1 MFEQTSK
8 TKKAVK
14 SCLENNTSL
23 SETAVLEIA
32 RSRLEQF
39 LPLQAAGYACTTEQL
54 LDVLLA
60 VSANKETIEQV
71 CADLKIK
78 VGAETIRGYFNLQ
91 LKVENLLDLQESVN
105 LALQTS
111 LNPDLKRQ
119 KLEVAID
126 FHDQGY
132 YGKLEQSEGLW
143 VGAEAKNGTTK
154 VYRVATLYVIKNGHR
169 LTLAIKFVVPG
180 ETAKEVVE
188 YLLRQL
194 KGLEIEA
201 RVLYLDRGFGSIE
214 IARYVQEIGQT
225 AIIACPIRGKKG
237 GLKALCVGRK
247 SYRTKHVFK
256 SAKHGT
262 LIVEMAM
269 FKTFTNCTK
278 KGKKVRKA
286 KWLAYILVNVEAN
299 LSAKKVKEN
308 YRKRFGIEAS
318 YRCAKK
324 VRGWTTSSNAA
335 YRFVLIGMSFLLTNI
350 WQELQTRWT
359 RKAQVGRASW
369 NWQKFRLK
377 RFVNFLRKA
386 IENLYGMVSE
396 IEMLN

>member
-1 MFEQTSK
+1 LKKK

-14 SCLENNTSL
+14 SCFENNTSL
-23 SETAVLEIA
+23 SETAVLEMA
-32 RSRLEQF
+32 RNRLEQF
-39 LPLQAAGYACTTEQL
+39 LPLKAAGYACTTEQL

-71 CADLKIK
+71 CSDLKIE

-91 LKVENLLDLQESVN
+91 LKVENLFDLQESIN
-105 LALQTS
+105 LALTES
-111 LNPDLKRQ
+111 LNSDLSRQ
-119 KLEVAID
+119 NLEVAID

-132 YGKLEQSEGLW
+132 YGKLEPSIGLW

-154 VYRVATLYVIKNGHR
+154 VYRVATAYVIRNGHR
-169 LTLAIKFVVPG
+169 LTLAIKFVVPD

-188 YLLRQL
+188 YLLKQL
-194 KGLEIEA
+194 KRLEIEP

-214 IARYVQEIGQT
+214 IARYLKEIDQT
-225 AIIACPIRGKKG
+225 AIIACPIRGKTG
-237 GLKALCVGRK
+237 GLRALCVGRK

-262 LIVEMAM
+262 QEVEMAL
-269 FKTFTNCTK
+269 FKSFTNCTK
-278 KGKKVRKA
+278 KGHKVRKA
-286 KWLAYILVNVEAN
+286 KWLAYMLVNTQAN
-299 LSAKKVKEN
+299 MSAKKVKES

-324 VRGWTTSSNAA
+324 VRGWTTSANAA
-335 YRFVLIGMSFLLTNI
+335 YRFVLIGLSFLLTNI

-359 RKAQVGRASW
+359 RKAQAGRANW
-369 NWQKFRLK
+369 NWRKFRLK

-386 IENLYGMVSE
+386 IEKLYGMVSE

>member
-1 MFEQTSK
+1 M
-8 TKKAVK
+8 
-14 SCLENNTSL
+14 
-23 SETAVLEIA
+23 A
-32 RSRLEQF
+32 RNRLEEF
-39 LPLQAAGYACTTEQL
+39 LPLQASGYACTTEQL

-78 VGAETIRGYFNLQ
+78 VVAETIRSYFNLQ
-91 LKVENLLDLQESVN
+91 LKVENLFDLQESVN
-105 LALQTS
+105 SALQKS
-111 LNPDLKRQ
+111 LNPELKTFQ
-119 KLEVAID
+119 KFEVAID
-126 FHDQGY
+126 FHDQCY
-132 YGKLEQSEGLW
+132 YGKAEQSEGLW

-154 VYRVATLYVIKNGHR
+154 VYRVATIYVIRNGHR

-180 ETAKEVVE
+180 ETAKEIVE
-188 YLLRQL
+188 YLLKQL
-194 KGLEIEA
+194 KALEIEA
-201 RVLYLDRGFGSIE
+201 RMVYLDRGFGSIE
-214 IARYVQEIGQT
+214 IARYLTEIRQT
-225 AIIACPIRGKKG
+225 AIIACPIRGRTG
-237 GLKALCVGRK
+237 GLRALCVGRK
-247 SYRTKHVFK
+247 SYRTRHVFK

-262 LIVEMAM
+262 EEVAMAM

-278 KGKKVRKA
+278 KGVKVRKA
-286 KWLAYILVNVEAN
+286 KWLAYILVNCADN

-308 YRKRFGIEAS
+308 YRRRFGIEAS

-350 WQELQTRWT
+350 WQELQARWT

-369 NWQKFRLK
+369 QWQKFRLK

-386 IENLYGMVSE
+386 IEKLYGMISE

>member
-1 MFEQTSK
+1 M
-8 TKKAVK
+8 
-14 SCLENNTSL
+14 
-23 SETAVLEIA
+23 A

-39 LPLQAAGYACTTEQL
+39 LPLKASGYACTTSQL

-60 VSANKETIEQV
+60 VSANKDTIEQV

-78 VGAETIRGYFNLQ
+78 VGAETIRGYFNQQ
-91 LKVENLLDLQESVN
+91 LKVENLFHLQEAVN
-105 LALQTS
+105 SALTAS
-111 LNPDLKRQ
+111 FNSDLKRQ
-119 KLEVAID
+119 PLEVAID
-126 FHDQGY
+126 FHDQSY
-132 YGKLEQSEGLW
+132 YGKAEQSEGLW

-154 VYRVATLYVIKNGHR
+154 VYRVATIYVIRNGHR

-188 YLLRQL
+188 YLLKQF
-194 KGLEIEA
+194 KALEIGA
-201 RVLYLDRGFGSIE
+201 RILYLDRGFGSIE
-214 IARYVQEIGQT
+214 IARHLKEIGQT
-225 AIIACPIRGKKG
+225 AIIACPIRGKTG
-237 GLKALCVGRK
+237 GLKALCAGRK

-256 SAKHGT
+256 SAKHGAEQ
-262 LIVEMAM
+262 VEMAM
-269 FKTFTNCTK
+269 FKAFTTSRK
-278 KGKKVRKA
+278 KGVKVRKA
-286 KWLAYILVNVEAN
+286 KWLAYILVNCADN

-308 YRKRFGIEAS
+308 YRRRFGIEAS
-318 YRCAKK
+318 YRCARK

-350 WQELQTRWT
+350 WQELQEQWT

-369 NWQKFRLK
+369 NWRKFRLK

-386 IENLYGMVSE
+386 IEKLYGMVSE

>member
-1 MFEQTSK
+1 M
-8 TKKAVK
+8 
-14 SCLENNTSL
+14 
-23 SETAVLEIA
+23 A
-32 RSRLEQF
+32 RSRLGQF
-39 LPLQAAGYACTTEQL
+39 LPLSADGYACTTEQL

-78 VGAETIRGYFNLQ
+78 VGAETIRGYFNHQ
-91 LKVENLLDLQESVN
+91 LKVENLLDLQEAVN
-105 LALQTS
+105 SALMAS
-111 LNPDLKRQ
+111 FNSDLKQQ
-119 KLEVAID
+119 KLELAID

-132 YGKLEQSEGLW
+132 YGKAEQAEGLW

-154 VYRVATLYVIKNGHR
+154 VYRVASLYVIKNGHR
-169 LTLAIKFVVPG
+169 LTLAIKFVLPG

-194 KGLEIEA
+194 KRLEIEA
-201 RVLYLDRGFGSIE
+201 RMLYLDRGFGSIE
-214 IARYVQEIGQT
+214 IARYLKEINQT
-225 AIIACPIRGKKG
+225 AIIACPIRGKTG

-247 SYRTKHVFK
+247 SYRAKHIFK
-256 SAKHGT
+256 SAKHGAEE
-262 LIVEMAM
+262 VEMAM
-269 FKTFTNCTK
+269 FKSFTNCTK

-286 KWLAYILVNVEAN
+286 KWLAYILVNCADN
-299 LSAKKVKEN
+299 LSVKKVKES

-324 VRGWTTSSNAA
+324 VRGWTTSANAA

-350 WQELQTRWT
+350 WQELQSRWT

-369 NWQKFRLK
+369 NWQKFRFK

-386 IENLYGMVSE
+386 IEKLYGMVSE

>member
-154 VYRVATLYVIKNGHR
+154 VYRVATVYAIKNGHR

>member
-1 MFEQTSK
+1 LIKK

-14 SCLENNTSL
+14 SCFENNTSL
-23 SETAVLEIA
+23 SETAVLEMA
-32 RSRLEQF
+32 RNRLEQF
-39 LPLQAAGYACTTEQL
+39 LPLKAAGYACTTAQL

-71 CADLKIK
+71 CADLKIN

-91 LKVENLLDLQESVN
+91 LKVENLFDLQESIN
-105 LALQTS
+105 LALTAS
-111 LNPDLKRQ
+111 LNSDLSRQ
-119 KLEVAID
+119 NLEVAID

-132 YGKLEQSEGLW
+132 YGKLEQSIGLW

-154 VYRVATLYVIKNGHR
+154 VYRVATAYVIRNGHR
-169 LTLAIKFVVPG
+169 LTLAIKFVVPD

-194 KGLEIEA
+194 KRLEIEA
-201 RVLYLDRGFGSIE
+201 RMLYLDRGFGSIE
-214 IARYVQEIGQT
+214 IARYLKGIDQT
-225 AIIACPIRGKKG
+225 AIIACPIRGKTG
-237 GLKALCVGRK
+237 GLRALCVGRK

-262 LIVEMAM
+262 QEVEMAL
-269 FKTFTNCTK
+269 FKSFTNCTR
-278 KGKKVRKA
+278 KGQKVRKV
-286 KWLAYILVNVEAN
+286 KWLAYILVNTQAN
-299 LSAKKVKEN
+299 ISAKKVKES

-324 VRGWTTSSNAA
+324 VRGWTTSANAA
-335 YRFVLIGMSFLLTNI
+335 YRFVLIGLSFLLTNI

-359 RKAQVGRASW
+359 RKAQVGRANW
-369 NWQKFRLK
+369 NWRKFRLK

-386 IENLYGMVSE
+386 IEKLYGMVSE